1 MTLNQN
7 VSNVFDET
15 EQAAFHPGH
24 IVPGIDFSNDPLYYR
39 DVYSHI
45 QIRKYQDW
53 ADQTLIKSQ
62 LIDQLTK
69 YTTIKETLCIK

>member
-1 MTLNQN
+1 MYLMFLMKQN
-7 VSNVFDET
+7 KPHSILVTSYLALIFLT
-15 EQAAFHPGH
+15 
-24 IVPGIDFSNDPLYYR
+24 ILYYK

-53 ADQTLIKSQ
+53 ADQTLIKYQ